1 MFSVIGIEHTQT
13 LTLKIKST
21 MAHTTLN
28 QRQVGHQRITSL
40 TSAQKGYIFN
50 NYKVQGVMQM
60 ARAIGKS
67 ASCIRRFMEKYHL
80 GQKCAVA

>member
-1 MFSVIGIEHTQT
+1 
-13 LTLKIKST
+13 

-50 NYKVQGVMQM
+50 NYKEQSVTQM
-60 ARAIGKS
+60 AGAIGKS
-67 ASCIRRFMEKYHL
+67 PSCVRRFMEKYNL
-80 GQKCAVA
+80 DQKRAVA